1 MINGFDSHESENNI
15 QVEHSKFYNEKNTLG
30 NATTEGVDFLT
41 KSNFE
46 HGAEEIETIVQTD
59 AGKNSK
65 ARNIQKKLKCDKCDA
80 SFFGKQALI
89 YHIDKIHIICDY
101 CKKVFKKSHCKA
113 HECIHTGGKPYSCDY
128 CSKRFS
134 QRGGMK
140 THERI
145 HTGEKLYSCKYCL
158 IPNFAN
164 FALGLNFAHYC
175 KSYMSTLPTLPIL

>member
-1 MINGFDSHESENNI
+1 MTNLSHVNI
-15 QVEHSKFYNEKNTLG
+15 VKK
-30 NATTEGVDFLT
+30 D
-41 KSNFE
+41 
-46 HGAEEIETIVQTD
+46 
-59 AGKNSK
+59 K
-65 ARNIQKKLKCDKCDA
+65 ARNIQKKLKCEKCDA

-145 HTGEKLYSCKYCL
+145 HTGEKLYSCKYYL